1 METGELITKYKNG
14 SDYLAILPE
23 CNAPERC
30 AQWLGAI
37 NGNTHIG
44 CAINV
49 LKFMGEMDENQ
60 SAIAVQQ
67 AEAQGGTPFNQ
78 IVQWFNNKS
87 GFTEDGDKF
96 FKETSILI
104 TRPRALMSYFN
115 LLKNIMP
122 INSCVIVRLTRN
134 ENETK
139 RPRHPPKP
147 DDSSIK
153 YLTLGHY
160 VLMSKEAND
169 ELWTYD
175 PLMST
180 TVKCHKRKFIGI
192 TDKLWEAYYDTQKYE
207 TVSLLTLH
215 HKTIQSGGGGEDLI
229 KGVYKIDNSL
239 FNNFTK
245 SIKNAVECGVG
256 GKRRRKST
264 LATSRKKKNLATPKK
279 KKRKTLKKRKKIS
292 NIK

>member
-1 METGELITKYKNG
+1 METGDLITKYKNG

-30 AQWLGAI
+30 AEWLGAI

-49 LKFMGEMDENQ
+49 LKFMGEMDETQ
-60 SAIAVQQ
+60 SAIAVQE

-87 GFTEDGDKF
+87 GFTYGVGDKYF
-96 FKETSILI
+96 NETSLLI
-104 TRPRALMSYFN
+104 TRPRALAAYFN
-115 LLKNIMP
+115 LLFDKMP
-122 INSCVIVRLTRN
+122 DNSCAIVRLTRN
-134 ENETK
+134 VNETK
-139 RPRHPPKP
+139 RPRYPSLPN
-147 DDSSIK
+147 DSSIK
-153 YLTLGHY
+153 YLTFGHY
-160 VLMSKEAND
+160 VLMSKEANG

-180 TVKCHKRKFIGI
+180 TEKCHKREFVGLN
-192 TDKLWEAYYDTQKYE
+192 DKLWDSYINTQKYE

-215 HKTIQSGGGGEDLI
+215 DTTIQSGGGGEDLI
-229 KGVYKIDNSL
+229 KGVYQIDKSL

-245 SIKNAVECGVG
+245 SIEDAVECSIG
-256 GKRRRKST
+256 GRRRKSR
-264 LATSRKKKNLATPKK
+264 SR
-279 KKRKTLKKRKKIS
+279 RSKRKKSSRRKSSRKRSRRRKRIS
-292 NIK
+292 NVK

>member
-1 METGELITKYKNG
+1 METGDLITKYKNG

-49 LKFMGEMDENQ
+49 LKFMGEIDETQ

-87 GFTEDGDKF
+87 GFTEDGDKY
-96 FKETSILI
+96 FKETSMLI
-104 TRPRALMSYFN
+104 TRPRALTAYFN
-115 LLKNIMP
+115 LLIDKMP
-122 INSCVIVRLTRN
+122 DNSCAIVRLTRN

-139 RPRHPPKP
+139 RPRYPPLP
-147 DDSSIK
+147 NDSSIK
-153 YLTLGHY
+153 YLTFGHY
-160 VLMSKEAND
+160 VLMSKEAD
-169 ELWTYD
+169 DKLWTYD

-180 TVKCHKRKFIGI
+180 TEKCHKRQFIGI

-215 HKTIQSGGGGEDLI
+215 DKTIQSGGGSEDLI

-245 SIKNAVECGVG
+245 SIEDAVECGVG

-264 LATSRKKKNLATPKK
+264 LKKWSKKTLATSRKKKRK
-279 KKRKTLKKRKKIS
+279 KTLKKRKR
-292 NIK
+292 